1 MPLSPFIALTVAMI
15 LVWSRRISSSTLAAW
30 AWLIPAALAVVMA
43 VVAGVIEPLGIL
55 LLGVLGAACGAAAGA
70 ACPERRVEGANPALR
85 RSAHVIMLV
94 IAAGLML
101 HALPGFHNPVVVD
114 RVVLG
119 PGATPYTKYLNF
131 DKGMAGLLLLAVYLR
146 QLPARDEGA
155 RHVSA
160 FAWRFA
166 LVTALVLVLS
176 VAAGFVE
183 LQPKAPEWWP
193 LWVWSMV
200 FLTALPEEVVFRG
213 VVQTWLQTRLDRWP
227 HGDVAAVVIAGVLFG
242 IAHVAGG
249 IVYVC
254 LATVAGMGYG
264 WIYAR
269 TRSIAAAIL
278 AHAGLNTVHFFL
290 FTYPSVAAPAAIG
303 V

>member
-1 MPLSPFIALTVAMI
+1 MI
-15 LVWSRRISSSTLAAW
+15 LVWRRRISSSALAAW

-43 VVAGVIEPLGIL
+43 AVVGVMEPAGVL
-55 LLGVLGAACGAAAGA
+55 LLVVLGVACGAAAGA
-70 ACPERRVEGANPALR
+70 ANPAAR
-85 RSAHVIMLV
+85 RATHVIMFAV
-94 IAAGLML
+94 AAGLML
-101 HALPGFHNPVVVD
+101 HALPGFHNPVVVVG
-114 RVVLG
+114 VVLG

-131 DKGMAGLLLLAVYLR
+131 DKGMAGLLLLAVYLP
-146 QLPARDEGA
+146 QLPARDEGV
-155 RHVSA
+155 RRVGA

-166 LVTALVLVLS
+166 LVTAVVLALS
-176 VAAGFVE
+176 VAVGFV
-183 LQPKAPEWWP
+183 QPQSKAPDWWP

-213 VVQTWLQTRLDRWP
+213 VLQTWLQTHLEGRP
-227 HGDVAAVVIAGVLFG
+227 HGDVAAIAIAGLLFG
-242 IAHVAGG
+242 IAHAEGG
-249 IVYVC
+249 IEYVG

-278 AHAGLNTVHFFL
+278 AHAGLNTVHFLF
-290 FTYPSVAAPAAIG
+290 FTYPSVAALPATGG

>member
-1 MPLSPFIALTVAMI
+1 MV
-15 LVWSRRISSSTLAAW
+15 LVWSRRIRSSTLAAW

-43 VVAGVIEPLGIL
+43 AVVGVIEPSGVFL
-55 LLGVLGAACGAAAGA
+55 LVVLGAACGAAAGA
-70 ACPERRVEGANPALR
+70 ACPERGAKRRVEGASPALR
-85 RSAHVIMLV
+85 LGAHVIMLV

-119 PGATPYTKYLNF
+119 PASTPYTKYLNF
-131 DKGMAGLLLLAVYLR
+131 DKGMAGLLLLAVYLP

-155 RHVSA
+155 RHVGA

-166 LVTALVLVLS
+166 LVTAVVLALS
-176 VAAGFVE
+176 VAAGVVQP
-183 LQPKAPEWWP
+183 QPKAPDWWP
-193 LWVWSMV
+193 LWVWSMI

-213 VVQTWLQTRLDRWP
+213 VVQTWLQMRLQRWP
-227 HGDVAAVVIAGVLFG
+227 RGDVAAIAIAGVLFG
-242 IAHVAGG
+242 IAHAAGG

-254 LATVAGMGYG
+254 LAAVAGMGYG
-264 WIYAR
+264 WICAR

-278 AHAGLNTVHFFL
+278 AHAGLNAVHFFL
-290 FTYPSVAAPAAIG
+290 FTYPSVAELPAIG